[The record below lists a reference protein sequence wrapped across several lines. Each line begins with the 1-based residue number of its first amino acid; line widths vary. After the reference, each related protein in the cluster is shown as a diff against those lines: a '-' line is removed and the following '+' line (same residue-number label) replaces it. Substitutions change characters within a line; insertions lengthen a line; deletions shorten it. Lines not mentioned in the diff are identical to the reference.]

1 MNVLHIIG
9 TPGLGG
15 VQTYLL
21 DLSNYDKKYGISRSL
36 LCLYGND
43 GELKEKF
50 LLNNVNCIPCSIMP
64 QDYGLQPY
72 RFWKRI
78 RKYFIYLF
86 IIKLFKKVKE
96 MQPDIIVCE
105 EPSNLNQQL
114 IVSRLLKIPY
124 IWHIH
129 NENQFVNVNKFVFNL
144 TFGYYLKNNLYIISD
159 SKHILNKNLEDY
171 KHKFNDGWNKI
182 PILSATSDLNKIF
195 RNKNRGSVNR
205 KSQIH
210 LGSIGRLADVK
221 DYAMLIRVFARV
233 KNKLKQNIYL
243 SIAGSG
249 PMYLS
254 LIELIKK
261 LDLERYVKLLGN
273 IERKNI
279 AKFLYSLDIYVQS
292 SSSEGSPL
300 TIKEAMAASLPIIS
314 TKVGGVPEMIID
326 GETGILVPHDDQ
338 EKFVYA
344 LIELINMDVEN
355 REKMGKKAYSY
366 AMKNYSMESLAKKN
380 AAIYENQ
387 CRKSKKH
394 Y

>member
-1 MNVLHIIG
+1 
-9 TPGLGG
+9 
-15 VQTYLL
+15 
-21 DLSNYDKKYGISRSL
+21 
-36 LCLYGND
+36 
-43 GELKEKF
+43 
-50 LLNNVNCIPCSIMP
+50 MP

-171 KHKFNDGWNKI
+171 KHKLNDGWNKI

-195 RNKNRGSVNR
+195 RNKNRGPVNR
-205 KSQIH
+205 KSQIQ

-249 PMYLS
+249 PM
-254 LIELIKK
+254 
-261 LDLERYVKLLGN
+261 
-273 IERKNI
+273 
-279 AKFLYSLDIYVQS
+279 
-292 SSSEGSPL
+292 
-300 TIKEAMAASLPIIS
+300 
-314 TKVGGVPEMIID
+314 
-326 GETGILVPHDDQ
+326 
-338 EKFVYA
+338 
-344 LIELINMDVEN
+344 
-355 REKMGKKAYSY
+355 
-366 AMKNYSMESLAKKN
+366 
-380 AAIYENQ
+380 
-387 CRKSKKH
+387 
-394 Y
+394 